1 MQVLECIS
9 CVNRLTH
16 IIQRRKD
23 EAVPQ
28 DIAHLSQSVQSQLE
42 SLQQIPSITEDSTSG
57 QIDEARILN
66 TAELYKLG
74 ALIYLH
80 RSVFNT
86 PTGSD
91 IMRDLV
97 ARSIEILRKLE
108 VCTSPWPLFMT
119 ACEVVGDE
127 LRIKILDTLDKMQTK
142 RRIANVEIMRGL
154 IEAFWKRCD
163 LVGNENVRVDWKELI
178 QDGQHMP
185 NFI

>member
-1 MQVLECIS
+1 
-9 CVNRLTH
+9 
-16 IIQRRKD
+16 
-23 EAVPQ
+23 
-28 DIAHLSQSVQSQLE
+28 VQSQLK
-42 SLQQIPSITEDSTSG
+42 SLPQIPSITEDSTSG

-127 LRIKILDTLDKMQTK
+127 QRIKILDTLDKMQTK